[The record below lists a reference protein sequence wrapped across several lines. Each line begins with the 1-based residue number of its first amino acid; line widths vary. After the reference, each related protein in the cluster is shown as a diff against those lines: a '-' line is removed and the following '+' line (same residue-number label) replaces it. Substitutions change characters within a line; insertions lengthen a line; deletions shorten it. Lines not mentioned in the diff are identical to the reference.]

1 MKDIASYASFIHQYY
16 FLCNPSIKEEFT
28 ESTTLTTS
36 GRHRKEK
43 HLRNN
48 DAYNREEEPDI
59 LGGCV
64 DGKE

>member
-1 MKDIASYASFIHQYY
+1 M
-16 FLCNPSIKEEFT
+16 
-28 ESTTLTTS
+28 ESVHKGRAHRVVTTLTTS

-48 DAYNREEEPDI
+48 DAYNREEEPGI
-59 LGGCV
+59 LGGHV